1 MAPQGQGPRPSVWS
15 FSLFLP
21 LLPPLPLLFRAS
33 CVCYL
38 PRAVSCQ
45 VGEVRIG
52 AVGKVSG
59 TSRHGIS
66 HGLSAGRHDC
76 ALAGVVE
83 QNQNCSYKQIPNFA
97 L

>member
-38 PRAVSCQ
+38 PRAVSEVSPAYKL
-45 VGEVRIG
+45 VGE
-52 AVGKVSG
+52 A
-59 TSRHGIS
+59 IS
-66 HGLSAGRHDC
+66 IYL
-76 ALAGVVE
+76 
-83 QNQNCSYKQIPNFA
+83 K
-97 L
+97 